1 MSGVNRVGVSISGAL
16 SQCRTLSRRWG
27 DVGIPALMLCLVLF
41 ACFVLPLVSPVPSPI
56 GGKIVEANLPFL
68 APGHLFGTDSN
79 GNDNWSRLLHGGR
92 ASLQIAFAVNL
103 LGLLLGGFAGAIAA
117 YVGGVVDSIVMRVLD
132 TMIAFP
138 PLVLAIAIAQVL
150 GPSHINTIWALT
162 FLSVPAFA
170 RLARSATLRLRDQ
183 PFMIAGELAGTGVLR
198 VLIRHVAPNVVPQL
212 ATFGLLGMGVVI
224 IIEGGLSF
232 LGLGI
237 RPPEPSWGNMIYH
250 GQQSL
255 LTRPA
260 LLLFPSTF
268 LLFTVLSFNLLGE
281 ALRARWSRK

>member
-1 MSGVNRVGVSISGAL
+1 
-16 SQCRTLSRRWG
+16 
-27 DVGIPALMLCLVLF
+27 
-41 ACFVLPLVSPVPSPI
+41 
-56 GGKIVEANLPFL
+56 
-68 APGHLFGTDSN
+68 
-79 GNDNWSRLLHGGR
+79 
-92 ASLQIAFAVNL
+92 
-103 LGLLLGGFAGAIAA
+103 
-117 YVGGVVDSIVMRVLD
+117 
-132 TMIAFP
+132 
-138 PLVLAIAIAQVL
+138 VLAIAVAQVL
-150 GPSHINTIWALT
+150 GPSQVNTICALT

-183 PFMIAGELAGTGVLR
+183 PFMIAAELAGTSVVR
-198 VLIRHVAPNVVPQL
+198 VLLRHVAPNIVPQL

-237 RPPEPSWGNMIYH
+237 RPPEPSLGNMIYH

-260 LLLFPSTF
+260 LLLFPSVF
-268 LLFTVLSFNLLGE
+268 LFFTVLSFNLLGE